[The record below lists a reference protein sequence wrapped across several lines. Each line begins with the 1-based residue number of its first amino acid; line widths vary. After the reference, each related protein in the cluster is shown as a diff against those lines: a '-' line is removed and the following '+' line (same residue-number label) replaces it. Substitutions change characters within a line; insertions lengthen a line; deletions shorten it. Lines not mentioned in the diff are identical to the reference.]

1 MYKLHVPPP
10 PPIND
15 FRGNLVRTAEPY
27 DVSNLSLPIKF
38 APSVIIQIFCWQI
51 VIKHTMYNKWLN
63 WQIQS
68 ATKIIH
74 VNTIHIY
81 THSLFIFQ
89 ISMQYVLCLVIKP
102 PVLRYNYPRG
112 ENNNYLFRI
121 FRSKHDYIMVI
132 NKIKSVI
139 ENHLLC
145 SCFLMQTCQWG
156 WLNIMKVWP
165 WLQPL
170 MI

>member
-1 MYKLHVPPP
+1 MKLL
-10 PPIND
+10 INKYINN
-15 FRGNLVRTAEPY
+15 FRVNLVRRVEPCKQS
-27 DVSNLSLPIKF
+27 VSSY
-38 APSVIIQIFCWQI
+38 QICSYCDYTNFLVNCNKAYH
-51 VIKHTMYNKWLN
+51 VHNNKWLN

-74 VNTIHIY
+74 VNTINIY

-102 PVLRYNYPRG
+102 SVLRYNYPRR
-112 ENNNYLFRI
+112 ENNNYLIRI
-121 FRSKHDYIMVI
+121 SRSKHDYIMII